1 MQAHTGLHTKEN
13 GQGCQRPM
21 LLQPWLQPTQD
32 LIELQ
37 KFSLGVLTPAGAGE
51 QQPLR
56 GVLNQF
62 KDTDISEASV
72 SCTL

>member
-1 MQAHTGLHTKEN
+1 MQAHIGLHTKEN
-13 GQGCQRPM
+13 GQGCQHPTP
-21 LLQPWLQPTQD
+21 LQPWLQPTQD

-51 QQPLR
+51 QQLLR
-56 GVLNQF
+56 GVLNRF

-72 SCTL
+72 SSTL